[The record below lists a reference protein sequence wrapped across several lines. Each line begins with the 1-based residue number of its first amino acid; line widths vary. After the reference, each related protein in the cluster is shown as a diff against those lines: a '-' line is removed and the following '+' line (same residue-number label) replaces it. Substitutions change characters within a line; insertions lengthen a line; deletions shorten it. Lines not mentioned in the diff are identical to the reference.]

1 MLLFAAWPKVN
12 CNHDEDWWVWRKK
25 CKDVLSSATSMKMF
39 YHSCRQHRRNWC
51 HTGLPKAS
59 HAISTI
65 NECLSV
71 RQDADE
77 VGGQT
82 TLNMQI
88 QADISLLLLGDNTLS
103 IIRYGIMN
111 WDGPYFRCPLKSVMH
126 YIGMR
131 LILSCQSGR
140 SQVINRLC

>member
-1 MLLFAAWPKVN
+1 MQR
-12 CNHDEDWWVWRKK
+12 CI
-25 CKDVLSSATSMKMF
+25 VLRYFNENVLPFLSTT
-39 YHSCRQHRRNWC
+39 R

-111 WDGPYFRCPLKSVMH
+111 
-126 YIGMR
+126 
-131 LILSCQSGR
+131 
-140 SQVINRLC
+140 

>member
-25 CKDVLSSATSMKMF
+25 CNDVLSSATSMKMF

-51 HTGLPKAS
+51 HAGLPKAS

-111 WDGPYFRCPLKSVMH
+111 WDGPYFRRPLKPEMLLHRHEIDSQLSVW
-126 YIGMR
+126 
-131 LILSCQSGR
+131 
-140 SQVINRLC
+140 

>member
-25 CKDVLSSATSMKMF
+25 MQRCIVLRYFNENVLPFLSTTQAKLMPHRITEGQSCYF
-39 YHSCRQHRRNWC
+39 YHKWMFKCQ
-51 HTGLPKAS
+51 
-59 HAISTI
+59 
-65 NECLSV
+65 
-71 RQDADE
+71 ADE

-111 WDGPYFRCPLKSVMH
+111 WDGPYFRRPLKPVMLLHRHEIDSQLSVW
-126 YIGMR
+126 
-131 LILSCQSGR
+131 
-140 SQVINRLC
+140 

>member
-12 CNHDEDWWVWRKK
+12 CNHDQDWWVWRKK
-25 CKDVLSSATSMKMF
+25 CNDVLSSTTSMKMF

-82 TLNMQI
+82 TLKMQI

-111 WDGPYFRCPLKSVMH
+111 WDGPYFRRPLKPVMLLHRHEIDSQLSVW
-126 YIGMR
+126 
-131 LILSCQSGR
+131 
-140 SQVINRLC
+140 

>member
-1 MLLFAAWPKVN
+1 MKTDGSEEKNATMYCPPILQW
-12 CNHDEDWWVWRKK
+12 K
-25 CKDVLSSATSMKMF
+25 CSAIPVD
-39 YHSCRQHRRNWC
+39 N
-51 HTGLPKAS
+51 TGEIDATQDYRVPS

-111 WDGPYFRCPLKSVMH
+111 WDGPYFRRPLKPVMLLHRHEIDSQLSVW
-126 YIGMR
+126 
-131 LILSCQSGR
+131 
-140 SQVINRLC
+140 

>member
-1 MLLFAAWPKVN
+1 MTKGKLQP
-12 CNHDEDWWVWRKK
+12 WWRLMGLKK
-25 CKDVLSSATSMKMF
+25 KMQGCIVLRYFNENVLPFLSTTQAKLMPRRITEGQSCYF
-39 YHSCRQHRRNWC
+39 Y
-51 HTGLPKAS
+51 
-59 HAISTI
+59 I

-111 WDGPYFRCPLKSVMH
+111 WDGPYFRRPLKPVMLLHRHEIDSQLSVW
-126 YIGMR
+126 
-131 LILSCQSGR
+131 
-140 SQVINRLC
+140 